1 MKKKEIKKHL
11 QIHIKSYIITRQHF
25 RNPAQLQ
32 QGGDSMVKVNIT
44 GLYNLVE
51 KKIYVEPRFILNEAK
66 AWYDGIKLEGSKHVL
81 LFYEDEN
88 GDRVEKRCPEVNIKV
103 RAMAAFVAKLYY
115 RWDDDNSMRL
125 EHHYDLPLKI
135 SDILEMKKL
144 TKDDGH
150 DYKFITIRKLIENYL
165 S

>member
-1 MKKKEIKKHL
+1 
-11 QIHIKSYIITRQHF
+11 
-25 RNPAQLQ
+25 
-32 QGGDSMVKVNIT
+32 MVKVNIT

-51 KKIYVEPRFILNEAK
+51 KKVYVEPRFILNEAK
-66 AWYDGIKLEGSKHVL
+66 AWYEGIKLEGSKHVL

-88 GDRVEKRCPEVNIKV
+88 GERVEKRCPEVNIKV

>member
-1 MKKKEIKKHL
+1 
-11 QIHIKSYIITRQHF
+11 
-25 RNPAQLQ
+25 
-32 QGGDSMVKVNIT
+32 MVKVNIT

-88 GDRVEKRCPEVNIKV
+88 GDRVEKWCPEVNIKV

>member
-1 MKKKEIKKHL
+1 
-11 QIHIKSYIITRQHF
+11 
-25 RNPAQLQ
+25 
-32 QGGDSMVKVNIT
+32 MVKVKIT

-51 KKIYVEPRFILNEAK
+51 KKVTVEPRFILNEAK
-66 AWYDGIKLEGSKHVL
+66 AWYEGIKLEGSKHVL

-88 GDRVEKRCPEVNIKV
+88 GKRVEKRCPEVEMEL

-125 EHHYDLPLKI
+125 EHHYDLPMRI
-135 SDILEMKKL
+135 SDILDMKKL
-144 TKDDGH
+144 TKDDGNEE
-150 DYKFITIRKLIENYL
+150 YKFITIRQIIKNYL

>member
-1 MKKKEIKKHL
+1 
-11 QIHIKSYIITRQHF
+11 
-25 RNPAQLQ
+25 
-32 QGGDSMVKVNIT
+32 MVKVNIT
-44 GLYNLVE
+44 GLDNLVE

>member
-1 MKKKEIKKHL
+1 
-11 QIHIKSYIITRQHF
+11 
-25 RNPAQLQ
+25 
-32 QGGDSMVKVNIT
+32 MVKVNIT
-44 GLYNLVE
+44 GLYNLVV
-51 KKIYVEPRFILNEAK
+51 KKNNVEPRYILNEAK
-66 AWYDGIKLEGSKHVL
+66 AWYEGIKLEGSKHVL

-88 GDRVEKRCPEVNIKV
+88 GERVEKRCPDVDIKV

-125 EHHYDLPLKI
+125 EHHYDLPVRI
-135 SDILEMKKL
+135 SDILDMKKL

-150 DYKFITIRKLIENYL
+150 EYKFVTVRKIIQNYL